1 MASLGD
7 ENKYVHVM
15 RPNTLAVMLLAL
27 GTVCVAYAQ
36 QPPSPVSQK
45 QVETYF
51 LRNEVYFLTVGR
63 ANAVAAVTGGGIV
76 LLDAMPA
83 GWGPAMF
90 RALEQVS
97 YMPVTAIINT
107 HAHEDH
113 AGAAPEYPPPVQIV
127 MHENTSRRLARKM
140 GAGRTV
146 KTFSDH
152 MPVTLG
158 NRPLHV
164 YYFGKGH
171 TDGDAIIVIPDIR
184 TAYTGD
190 LVAEKALPVVD
201 PASGGSALALPQTL
215 ARAAREITGVDRIV
229 TGHGRWPAA
238 GVQGW
243 PTWTDFQQY
252 AEFVRE
258 FVDAVSTAWKNGRTS
273 EQVAAELR
281 MPEKYKEYRLDG
293 AKALIAVIFTELKQS
308 STPKR

>member
-1 MASLGD
+1 
-7 ENKYVHVM
+7 M
-15 RPNTLAVMLLAL
+15 RPSIIAATLLAL
-27 GTVCVAYAQ
+27 VTVGVTYAQ
-36 QPPSPVSQK
+36 QPPGGPSSEK
-45 QVETYF
+45 QVEMYF
-51 LRNEVYFLTVGR
+51 LRNEVYFLSADR

-83 GWGPAMF
+83 GWGPAMVQ
-90 RALEQVS
+90 ALQQVS
-97 YMPVTAIINT
+97 YMPVTTIINT

-113 AGAAPEYPPPVQIV
+113 AGADPEYPNPVQIV
-127 MHENTSRRLARKM
+127 MHESSGRRLARKT
-140 GAGRTV
+140 GTGRTP
-146 KTFSDH
+146 KTFTDH

-171 TDGDAIIVIPDIR
+171 TDGDIIVVIPDIR
-184 TAYTGD
+184 MAYTGD
-190 LVAEKALPVVD
+190 LFAEKALPIVD

-215 ARAAREITGVDRIV
+215 ARAAKEITGVDRII

-243 PTWTDFQQY
+243 PTWTNFQEY
-252 AEFVRE
+252 TEFVRE
-258 FVDAVSTAWKNGRTS
+258 FVDAASAAWKNGRTT
-273 EQVAAELR
+273 EQAAAELR

-293 AKALIAVIFTELKQS
+293 AKAMIETIFNELKQS

>member
-1 MASLGD
+1 
-7 ENKYVHVM
+7 
-15 RPNTLAVMLLAL
+15 MLLAL
-27 GTVCVAYAQ
+27 GTVWLAYAQ
-36 QPPSPVSQK
+36 QPPSPISQK

-51 LRNEVYFLTVGR
+51 LRNEVYFLTMGR

-83 GWGPAMF
+83 GWGAAMF
-90 RALEQVS
+90 QALQQVS
-97 YMPVTAIINT
+97 YLPITTIINT

-113 AGAAPEYPPPVQIV
+113 AGAEPEYAPPIQIV
-127 MHENTSRRLARKM
+127 MHENSSRRLARKT

-146 KTFSDH
+146 KTFSDQ

-171 TDGDAIIVIPDIR
+171 TDGDAIVVIPDIR

-190 LVAEKALPVVD
+190 LFAEKALPVVD

-215 ARAAREITGVDRIV
+215 ARAAKAITGVDRVI
-229 TGHGRWPAA
+229 TGHGRWRDA

-258 FVDAVSTAWKNGRTS
+258 FVDGGSAAWKNGRTVD
-273 EQVAAELR
+273 QVVAELK

-293 AKALIAVIFTELKQS
+293 ARALVETIFKELQQS
-308 STPKR
+308 PTGKR